1 MIDQTAIRE
10 AEKHFESLQRR
21 YTTTHNG
28 KHCELVEA
36 AIACLRECAERR
48 EGCEY
53 CTSRFNIVSHHTNE
67 AGLQAGTK
75 KRADFCPMCGRKLE
89 RGDT

>member
-1 MIDQTAIRE
+1 MIDQQAI
-10 AEKHFESLQRR
+10 AAATKHHESLQRR

-28 KHCELVEA
+28 KQCEFVKTAL
-36 AIACLRECAERR
+36 ACMRECAERR

-53 CTSRFNIVSHHTNE
+53 CTSRFDIVSHHTNE

-75 KRADFCPMCGRKLE
+75 KRAVYCPMCGRKLE